1 MNSSK
6 PIRVTNHDGFVEVEM
21 SGFLEVGSET
31 YFSELDSLVKLSGA
45 PVGLLYSMS
54 EVQGY
59 AREVAIAHAQRFRE
73 LLPSLTGIAVVSTT
87 GVVRIGITFVAMLSG
102 AKMKGFDGH
111 EDAVQWLEKLRSES
125 SEGQ

>member
-102 AKMKGFDGH
+102 AKMKGFDGR

-125 SEGQ
+125 SEG

>member
-6 PIRVTNHDGFVEVEM
+6 PIRVTSFDHYIEVEM
-21 SGFLEVGSET
+21 SGFLEVGSEA
-31 YFSELDSLVKLSGA
+31 YFSELQSLVGLNTG
-45 PVGLLYSMS
+45 PIGLLYSMS

-87 GVVRIGITFVAMLSG
+87 GVVRIGITFVASALWCQDEGFDTKLKPLSG
-102 AKMKGFDGH
+102 LKHSKGRR
-111 EDAVQWLEKLRSES
+111 LS
-125 SEGQ
+125 